1 MKTHIFGLLALA
13 LLAGTISKPQVG
25 IVAPVNP
32 PVGQPELTTWSVAP
46 AWTPPAAT
54 GAPATTVAA
63 PSTSKI
69 TTTLKVVQPIQTH
82 QAAIQTAP
90 SSLDR

>member
-1 MKTHIFGLLALA
+1 MKNHISGPLALA

-25 IVAPVNP
+25 IVAPVNR
-32 PVGQPELTTWSVAP
+32 PVGQTELTSWSVAP

-54 GAPATTVAA
+54 GAPATPVAA
-63 PSTSKI
+63 PSISKT
-69 TTTLKVVQPIQTH
+69 TTTLKAVQPVQT
-82 QAAIQTAP
+82 QPPAIQTAP